1 MDSLK
6 RPLES
11 ESAELQMQEGKQMD
25 PNDCDGVIAIEI
37 EPNYGN
43 DSAPP
48 WTPLDPGFY
57 SMSGGCRK
65 TVTCFTRRSTMESS
79 VVSSL
84 PDCTFNPAER
94 RCGGDNQ
101 L

>member
-48 WTPLDPGFY
+48 WTPLDQWHFEQSAAP
-57 SMSGGCRK
+57 SLRRGCSNWLSK
-65 TVTCFTRRSTMESS
+65 
-79 VVSSL
+79 
-84 PDCTFNPAER
+84 
-94 RCGGDNQ
+94 
-101 L
+101 